1 MCLGN
6 NTNNLFVSV
15 MLVSNSRVC
24 DFVQCTAHCDHWNT
38 DSCTQPMAF
47 IKPTSLLK
55 YLSGRITRIEVLDG
69 CFLFSFHPL
78 IFLPQAIHAHSA

>member
-24 DFVQCTAHCDHWNT
+24 DFVQCTAHCDHWNRQLYT
-38 DSCTQPMAF
+38 THGIHQTYYLNIYLVELRALRCWMDAF
-47 IKPTSLLK
+47 
-55 YLSGRITRIEVLDG
+55 
-69 CFLFSFHPL
+69 FSPF
-78 IFLPQAIHAHSA
+78 IH